1 MTELD
6 KQYLK
11 TPFYGIR
18 RMTAHLR
25 SLSYSVNHKR
35 VQRLMRKMG
44 IEAVYRKPNTSLP
57 NKEHTIYPYLLK
69 GLKVMRPNQVWAT
82 DITYIP
88 MAKGF
93 MYLIAIVDL
102 FSRKVLTWS
111 VSNLVNLKFLILTRV
126 RSLHPISLLKSSKT
140 IKYRFRWTVRAEPL
154 ITFLWKEFGK
164 ASNMRTFT

>member
-1 MTELD
+1 
-6 KQYLK
+6 
-11 TPFYGIR
+11 
-18 RMTAHLR
+18 
-25 SLSYSVNHKR
+25 
-35 VQRLMRKMG
+35 MRKMG

-88 MAKGF
+88 MAKWF

-111 VSNLVNLKFLILTRV
+111 VSNTMEAEWCAEVLKQAIN
-126 RSLHPISLLKSSKT
+126 
-140 IKYRFRWTVRAEPL
+140 
-154 ITFLWKEFGK
+154 EFGK
-164 ASNMRTFT
+164 PEIFNTDRTGGPAGLAVYIQYLYSSPQRQSSTDFDGR